1 MISRRSTLANLSRTC
16 CSLRSNVVSQAIKEA
31 IGTEETVP
39 VVVVPGL
46 RGFLAK
52 FTVLKGA
59 QRELWLTFLIKLFII
74 SAYSIT
80 NKTLILWLSS
90 DLGFSDQA
98 AGALIGWVWAPAM
111 TVFTL
116 LAGSF
121 TDAFGLRRTFFLGV
135 FICLIARAVMVF
147 GTIPWLV
154 LAGGLFPL
162 VIGEALGTPVL
173 IAATRR
179 YSTTLQRSISFSII
193 YMVMNVGYLIAGSI
207 YDYVR
212 HSLGDYDYV
221 HHSLGE
227 YGYLSFF
234 GLHLTTYRT
243 LFLVSLGFE
252 VLLFPTIYFLRRGA
266 EATDEGVKFTAGPV
280 RYTTGGFGKRIWLTA
295 RDSALDTVQLFKRLL
310 GQSAFYRL
318 LAFLLLIGFLKLIFL
333 QMDYVFPKFGIREL
347 GNGAPIGHLSNINYI
362 LIIVLVPIIGALT
375 QKYSAYRMVVVGGAI
390 CAGSVFVMALPTPWF
405 QRSAQGLIGQLI
417 GHRYLGVQ
425 GSIHPYYMM
434 IALYISIFSIGEAFY
449 SPRVYE
455 YAAAIAPKG
464 QEASYGALSYIP
476 FLIGKLLVG
485 TGGWLLAAFCP
496 AHGPRHSGTMWLI
509 FALAASVA
517 PIGLVAL
524 HRYIRVPEAGRQDMD

>member
-1 MISRRSTLANLSRTC
+1 MGE
-16 CSLRSNVVSQAIKEA
+16 AIKETFVPEDSVA
-31 IGTEETVP
+31 P
-39 VVVVPGL
+39 VVATGL

-59 QRELWLTFLIKLFII
+59 ERELWLTFLIKLLII
-74 SAYSIT
+74 SAYSVT

-116 LAGSF
+116 LAGSL
-121 TDAFGLRRTFFLGV
+121 TDALGLRRTFFLGV
-135 FICLIARAVMVF
+135 IICLIARSMMVF
-147 GTIPWLV
+147 TTIPWLV

-173 IAATRR
+173 IAAARR
-179 YSTTLQRSISFSII
+179 YSTTRQRSISFSMI
-193 YMVMNVGYLIAGSI
+193 YMVMNVGYMIAARI
-207 YDYVR
+207 FDYVR
-212 HSLGDYDYV
+212 Q
-221 HHSLGE
+221 SLGE
-227 YGYLSFF
+227 HGHLSLF
-234 GLHLTTYRT
+234 GLQITTYRT

-252 VLLFPTIYFLRRGA
+252 VLLLPAIYFLRRGA
-266 EATDEGVKFTAGPV
+266 EATDQGVKFTAEPV
-280 RYTTGGFGKRIWLTA
+280 LSATGAFWERIWLTV
-295 RDSALDTVQLFKRLL
+295 RDTALDTVRLFKRLL
-310 GQSAFYRL
+310 NQSGFYRL

-347 GNGAPIGHLSNINYI
+347 GDGAPIGQLSAINYL
-362 LIIVLVPIIGALT
+362 LIILLVPIIGALT
-375 QKYSAYRMVVVGGAI
+375 QQFSAYRMVVVGGVI
-390 CAGSVFVMALPTPWF
+390 CAASVFVMALPTTWF
-405 QRSAQGLIGQLI
+405 QASTNGPFGQWL
-417 GHRYLGVQ
+417 GHAYLGLK
-425 GSIHPYYMM
+425 GGIHPYYVMTAIY
-434 IALYISIFSIGEAFY
+434 IAIFSLGEAFY

-496 AHGPRHSGTMWLI
+496 EHGPRHSGRMWLI

-517 PIGLVAL
+517 PIGLVVFR
-524 HRYIRVPEAGRQDMD
+524 RYIRVPEAGRQDVD

>member
-1 MISRRSTLANLSRTC
+1 VGER
-16 CSLRSNVVSQAIKEA
+16 IKE
-31 IGTEETVP
+31 TFVP
-39 VVVVPGL
+39 EDSVAPVAATGL
-46 RGFLAK
+46 HGFAAK

-59 QRELWLTFLIKLFII
+59 ERELWLTFLIKLLII

-80 NKTLILWLSS
+80 NKTLVLWLSS
-90 DLGFSDQA
+90 DLGFNDQA

-111 TVFTL
+111 TVCTL
-116 LAGSF
+116 LAGSV
-121 TDAFGLRRTFFLGV
+121 TDALGLRRTFFVGV
-135 FICLIARAVMVF
+135 SVCLVARAVMVF
-147 GTIPWLV
+147 ATIPWLA

-207 YDYVR
+207 FDYVR
-212 HSLGDYDYV
+212 
-221 HHSLGE
+221 HSLGE
-227 YGYLSFF
+227 YGYLNLF
-234 GLHLTTYRT
+234 GLHITTYRA

-252 VLLFPTIYFLRRGA
+252 VLLFPTIHFLRRGV
-266 EATDEGVKFTAGPV
+266 ETTDEGVRFDAEPV
-280 RYTTGGFGKRIWLTA
+280 RYTSGPLWERIWLTI
-295 RDSALDTVQLFKRLL
+295 RDSAIDTVALFKRLL
-310 GQSAFYRL
+310 GQSGFYRL

-362 LIIVLVPIIGALT
+362 LIIILVPIIGALT
-375 QKYSAYRMVVVGGAI
+375 QKYSAYRMVIVGGAI
-390 CAGSVFVMALPTPWF
+390 CAASVFVMALPTPWF
-405 QRSAQGLIGQLI
+405 QPSAQGFIGQWI
-417 GHRYLGVQ
+417 GHGYLGVQ
-425 GSIHPYYMM
+425 GSVHPYYVM
-434 IALYISIFSIGEAFY
+434 IAIYISIFSIGEAFY

-455 YAAAIAPKG
+455 YAAAIAPRG

-496 AHGPRHSGTMWLI
+496 AHGPRHSWMMWLI

-517 PIGLVAL
+517 PIGLIGL
-524 HRYIRVPEAGRQDMD
+524 RRYIRVPEAGRQD

>member
-1 MISRRSTLANLSRTC
+1 
-16 CSLRSNVVSQAIKEA
+16 VSETVKEA
-31 IGTEETVP
+31 IVP
-39 VVVVPGL
+39 EDSVPPVTPTGL
-46 RGFLAK
+46 HGFIAK

-90 DLGFSDQA
+90 DLGFSDQT

-116 LAGSF
+116 LSGSL
-121 TDAFGLRRTFFLGV
+121 TDALGLRRTFFLGV
-135 FICLIARAVMVF
+135 SICLVARAVMVF
-147 GTIPWLV
+147 TTIPWLA

-207 YDYVR
+207 FDYVR
-212 HSLGDYDYV
+212 
-221 HHSLGE
+221 HSLGE
-227 YGYLSFF
+227 YGYLNLL
-234 GLHLTTYRT
+234 GLHITTYRT

-252 VLLFPTIYFLRRGA
+252 VLLFPVIYFLRRGA
-266 EATDEGVKFTAGPV
+266 EATDDGVTFAAEPV
-280 RYTTGGFGKRIWLTA
+280 RYATGAFWQRVWLTVH
-295 RDSALDTVQLFKRLL
+295 DSALDTIRLFKRLL
-310 GQSAFYRL
+310 GQSGFYRL

-362 LIIVLVPIIGALT
+362 LIIILVPIIGALT

-390 CAGSVFVMALPTPWF
+390 CAASVFVMALPTPWF
-405 QRSAQGLIGQLI
+405 QQSAQGLIGQWI
-417 GHRYLGVQ
+417 AHRYLGVQ
-425 GSIHPYYMM
+425 GNIHPYYIM
-434 IALYISIFSIGEAFY
+434 IAIYISIFSIGEAFY

-496 AHGPRHSGTMWLI
+496 ARGPRHSGTMWLI

-517 PIGLVAL
+517 PIGLIAL
-524 HRYIRVPEAGRQDMD
+524 RRYIRVSEAGRPN